1 MTIGAKKEFIDGVRK
16 DVGDI
21 LTLTMTDKV
30 TDIIDSHLSDYELN
44 RLDNNG
50 KIDTDSISLLKAYL
64 DAKRTEGRSQK
75 TINRYSYIIEK
86 ALKDIGIPIG
96 SVSVYDIRRYLME
109 LIDGGMQASS
119 VEGVRS
125 VLSAMFGWLWKEQL
139 IKVNPCANVGAIKCE
154 KKERHPFSDYEIQL
168 ILDTCEDLRNTAIIR
183 FLLSTG
189 CRVSELCAVN
199 IADLN
204 MAECE
209 CKVHGKGNKWRTV
222 YFDSPTLLALKKY
235 LATRAD
241 DDECLF
247 IGQRGRLDPQ
257 GVRAMLKRIEEK
269 SGVENVHPHRFRR
282 TLATSLINRGMPIQ
296 EVAFILGH
304 DKIDTTMKY
313 VYIEK
318 QNVKNAYKKF
328 I

>member
-1 MTIGAKKEFIDGVRK
+1 MTLEAKKEFTQAIRAE
-16 DVGDI
+16 VGDF
-21 LTLTMTDKV
+21 LTLTQTDKV
-30 TDIIDSHLSDYELN
+30 TGIIDEHLTGYDLN
-44 RLDNNG
+44 RIGSSGTIDN
-50 KIDTDSISLLKAYL
+50 DSKSLMNAFL
-64 DAKRTEGRSQK
+64 DAKKAEGRSPK

-86 ALKDIGIPIG
+86 ALNDIGIPITNI
-96 SVSVYDIRRYLME
+96 SVYDIRRYLMQ
-109 LIDGGMQASS
+109 LTDGGMQLSS
-119 VEGVRS
+119 VEGIRS
-125 VLSAMFGWLWKEQL
+125 VFSSMFGWLWKEGL
-139 IKVNPCANVGAIKCE
+139 IKQNPCANVGAIKCE

-168 ILDTCEDLRNTAIIR
+168 ILDACDDLRNTAIIR

-235 LATRAD
+235 LATRTD
-241 DDECLF
+241 NDECLF

-257 GVRAMLKRIEEK
+257 GIRAMLKVIEGK

-282 TLATSLINRGMPIQ
+282 TLATNLINRGMPIQ

>member
-139 IKVNPCANVGAIKCE
+139 IKVNPCANVGAIKVE
-154 KKERHPFSDYEIQL
+154 KKERLPFSDVEIQL
-168 ILDTCEDLRNTAIIR
+168 ILDACTDIRNTAIIR

-189 CRVSELCAVN
+189 CRVSELCDVH
-199 IADLN
+199 ITDLN
-204 MAECE
+204 LVECE
-209 CKVHGKGNKWRTV
+209 CRVHGKGNKWRTV
-222 YFDSPTLLALKKY
+222 YFDSATLIALKKY
-235 LATRAD
+235 LAIRTD
-241 DDECLF
+241 SDPHLF
-247 IGQRGRLDPQ
+247 TGLRGKLEPQ
-257 GVRAMLKRIEEK
+257 GIRAMLKKIERE

-282 TLATSLINRGMPIQ
+282 TLATNLINRGMPIQ
-296 EVAFILGH
+296 EVACILGH

-318 QNVKNAYKKF
+318 QNVKNAYRKF

>member
-1 MTIGAKKEFIDGVRK
+1 MTLEAKKEFTQAIRAE
-16 DVGDI
+16 VGDF
-21 LTLTMTDKV
+21 LTLTQTDKV
-30 TDIIDSHLSDYELN
+30 TGIVDAHLTGYDLN
-44 RLDNNG
+44 RIG
-50 KIDTDSISLLKAYL
+50 STGAIDTDSKGLMNAFL
-64 DAKRTEGRSQK
+64 DAKKAEGRAPK

-86 ALKDIGIPIG
+86 ALNEIGIPITQI
-96 SVSVYDIRRYLME
+96 SVYDIRRYLMQ
-109 LIDGGMQASS
+109 LSDGGMQSS
-119 VEGVRS
+119 SIEGIRS
-125 VLSAMFGWLWKEQL
+125 VFSSMFGWLWKEGL
-139 IKVNPCANVGAIKCE
+139 IQSNPCANVGVIKCE

-168 ILDTCEDLRNTAIIR
+168 LLDACNDLRNTAIIR

-204 MAECE
+204 MKECE

-222 YFDSPTLLALKKY
+222 YFDSSTLLALQKY
-235 LATRAD
+235 MDSRHD
-241 DDECLF
+241 DNPALF
-247 IGQRGRLDPQ
+247 TGRRGKLDPQ
-257 GVRAMLKRIEEK
+257 GIRAMLKHIEEK
-269 SGVENVHPHRFRR
+269 SGVTNVHPHRFRR
-282 TLATSLINRGMPIQ
+282 TLATNLINRGMPIQ

>member
-1 MTIGAKKEFIDGVRK
+1 MTIGAKKEFISEVRK

-30 TDIIDSHLSDYELN
+30 TEIIDSHLSNYDLN

-50 KIDTDSISLLKAYL
+50 KIDTDSVGLLKTYL
-64 DAKRTEGRSQK
+64 DAKRTEGRSPK
-75 TINRYSYIIEK
+75 TINRYSYIAER
-86 ALKDIGIPIG
+86 ALKDIGVPII
-96 SVSVYDIRRYLME
+96 SISVYDIRSYLME

-125 VLSAMFGWLWKEQL
+125 VLSAMFGWLWKEGL
-139 IKVNPCANVGAIKCE
+139 IKSNPCANVGAIKVE
-154 KKERHPFSDYEIQL
+154 KKERLPFSDVEVQL
-168 ILDTCEDLRNTAIIR
+168 ILNACDDIRNTAIIH

-189 CRVSELCAVN
+189 CRVSELC
-199 IADLN
+199 DLRISDVDLI
-204 MAECE
+204 ECE

-222 YFDSPTLLALKKY
+222 YFDSATMVALKKY
-235 LATRAD
+235 LSVRKD
-241 DDECLF
+241 SNPHLF
-247 IGQRGRLDPQ
+247 VGLRGNIKPQ
-257 GVRAMLKRIEEK
+257 GIRAMLKEIEKK

-282 TLATSLINRGMPIQ
+282 TLATNLINRGMPIQ
-296 EVAFILGH
+296 EVACILGH
-304 DKIDTTMKY
+304 DKIDTTMTY

-318 QNVKNAYKKF
+318 ENVKNAYKKF

>member
-44 RLDNNG
+44 RLDSNG

-96 SVSVYDIRRYLME
+96 SVSVYDIRSYLMG

-139 IKVNPCANVGAIKCE
+139 IKVNPCANVGAIKVE
-154 KKERHPFSDYEIQL
+154 KKERLPFSDVEIQL
-168 ILDTCEDLRNTAIIR
+168 ILDACTDIRNTAIIR

-189 CRVSELCAVN
+189 CRVSELCDVR
-199 IADLN
+199 ITDVDLS
-204 MAECE
+204 ECE
-209 CKVHGKGNKWRTV
+209 CRVHGKGNKWRTV
-222 YFDSPTLLALKKY
+222 YFDSATLIALKKY
-235 LATRAD
+235 LATRTD
-241 DDECLF
+241 SDPYLF
-247 IGQRGRLDPQ
+247 TGLRGKIKPQ
-257 GVRAMLKRIEEK
+257 GIRAMLKKIERE

-282 TLATSLINRGMPIQ
+282 TLATNLINRGMPIQ
-296 EVAFILGH
+296 EVACILGH